1 MYPLAKFAVSGPH
14 GVLKDTELFPKYKVR
29 TADPLEKVG
38 FFVSQQSGKK
48 RGVVRHLAW
57 HLSSVPSKVKVS

>member
-1 MYPLAKFAVSGPH
+1 MCIIVRGGLYPLAKFAVSGPH

-38 FFVSQQSGKK
+38 FFLFHSRVEKS
-48 RGVVRHLAW
+48 VVWSAT
-57 HLSSVPSKVKVS
+57 